1 MIILSI
7 IALTE
12 DSERELPILHN
23 LLSFD
28 FTFSFAH
35 LYSLA
40 IFQTKSKFA
49 LIHSTILAHLSAD
62 TLRKAIDKP
71 AFIDISIAAINPTNI
86 LENPSKAMKVLCV
99 DQNLAL
105 INIIGLFSNID

>member
-12 DSERELPILHN
+12 DSERELPILHD

-71 AFIDISIAAINPTNI
+71 TLIDICSVAVFSTNI
-86 LENPSKAMKVLCV
+86 S
-99 DQNLAL
+99 
-105 INIIGLFSNID
+105 